1 MNSKFKII
9 LLLLLSTGSL
19 FAQDPNFHIYLCI
32 GQSNMEGPA
41 KVEDEDRIPN
51 ERFKML
57 AAVDCPDLGRVQ
69 GEWTDAVPP
78 LFRCKTCLSPADYF
92 GKTMVANLPSEV
104 KIGLV
109 NVAVA
114 GSKIEI
120 FDKVKYKEYLD
131 TSAAERP
138 WMINMANGYGYNP
151 YQRLVELAQKAQKEG
166 VIKGILLHQGESNTG
181 DVLWPQKVKKIYDD
195 LLVDLNLAPNSIP
208 LLAGEL
214 VGEDQGGKC
223 ASMNKIIATLPQVI
237 PMAHVV
243 SSEGLPAVPDKLHF
257 SNVGIREFGKRYAE
271 TMLGLLKP

>member
-1 MNSKFKII
+1 MKTFLSI
-9 LLLLLSTGSL
+9 LLFISFSTVQ
-19 FAQDPNFHIYLCI
+19 AQDPNFHIYLCI

-41 KVEDEDRIPN
+41 AIEPQDKIPN
-51 ERFKML
+51 ERFKL
-57 AAVDCPDLGRVQ
+57 LSAVDCSDLNRKK

-78 LFRCKTCLSPADYF
+78 LFRCKTRLSPADYF
-92 GKTMVANLPSEV
+92 GKTMVTNLPSEV

-131 TSAAERP
+131 TSATERP
-138 WMINMANGYGYNP
+138 WMINMANEYGYNP
-151 YQRLVELAQKAQKEG
+151 YQTLVDLAKIAQKDG

-181 DVLWPQKVKKIYDD
+181 DEQWPVKVKKIYDD
-195 LLVDLNLAPNSIP
+195 LLSDLNLQPNSIP

-214 VGEDQGGKC
+214 VGENQGGKC

-237 PMAHVV
+237 PMAHVI
-243 SSEGLPAVPDKLHF
+243 SSKGLPAVPDKLHF
-257 SNVGIREFGKRYAE
+257 STEGIREFGKRYAE
-271 TMLGLLKP
+271 MMLAISNH

>member
-1 MNSKFKII
+1 MKLLLS
-9 LLLLLSTGSL
+9 LLLLMGFTSL
-19 FAQDPNFHIYLCI
+19 QAQDPNFHIYLCI

-41 KVEDEDRIPN
+41 AIEPQDQIPN

-57 AAVDCPDLGRVQ
+57 AAVDCPDLNRIK

-78 LFRCKTCLSPADYF
+78 LFRCKTRLSPADYF
-92 GKTMVANLPSEV
+92 GKTMVANLPAEV

-131 TSAAERP
+131 TSATERP
-138 WMINMANGYGYNP
+138 WMINMANEYGYNP
-151 YQRLVELAQKAQKEG
+151 YQTLVDLAKIAQKEG

-181 DVLWPQKVKKIYDD
+181 DALWPQKVKKIYDD
-195 LLVDLNLAPNSIP
+195 LLSDLNLAPNSIP

-214 VGEDQGGKC
+214 VGVDQGGKC

-257 SNVGIREFGKRYAE
+257 NTEGIREFGKRYAE
-271 TMLGLLKP
+271 KMLEVQNH